1 MNKNKSILAVFTVKS
16 IITSIICV
24 LLFTSVFSYIALKL
38 DLDKSYYSWFG
49 YICLMLSA
57 FATSFVSTCKFQNSL
72 ILMSL
77 IANIPLMLISVINS
91 FVNKSFIQAV
101 ISLVVIVA
109 SGFASALVCAKKSK
123 GFKV

>member
-1 MNKNKSILAVFTVKS
+1 MKKNKSILVVFAIKAVLTAL
-16 IITSIICV
+16 ICV
-24 LLFTSVFSYIALKL
+24 LLFTAVFSYIALKL

-72 ILMSL
+72 ILMSML
-77 IANIPLMLISVINS
+77 ANIPLMLISVINS
-91 FVNKSFIQAV
+91 FANKSFIQAV

-123 GFKV
+123 GLKV

>member
-1 MNKNKSILAVFTVKS
+1 MKTNKSILAVFAIKS
-16 IITSIICV
+16 ILTASICV
-24 LLFTSVFSYIALKL
+24 LLFTAVFSYIALKL
-38 DLDKSYYSWFG
+38 DLDESYYFWLG

-57 FATSFVSTCKFQNSL
+57 FATSFVSTCKFKNSL
-72 ILMSL
+72 ILMSML
-77 IANIPLMLISVINS
+77 ANIPLMLISVINS
-91 FVNKSFIQAV
+91 FANKSFMQAV

>member
-1 MNKNKSILAVFTVKS
+1 MKKNKSILAVFAIKS
-16 IITSIICV
+16 VLTALICV
-24 LLFTSVFSYIALKL
+24 ALFTVLFSYIALKL
-38 DLDKSYYSWFG
+38 DLDKSFYSWFG
-49 YICLMLSA
+49 YICLMFSA

-72 ILMSL
+72 ILMSML
-77 IANIPLMLISVINS
+77 ANIPLMLISVINS
-91 FVNKSFIQAV
+91 FANKSFMQAV

>member
-1 MNKNKSILAVFTVKS
+1 MNKNKSILAVFAIKAVLTAL
-16 IITSIICV
+16 ICV
-24 LLFTSVFSYIALKL
+24 VLFTSVFSYIALKL

-91 FVNKSFIQAV
+91 FANKSFIQAV

>member
-1 MNKNKSILAVFTVKS
+1 MKTNKSILAVFAIKS
-16 IITSIICV
+16 ILTALICV
-24 LLFTSVFSYIALKL
+24 LLFTAVFSYIALKL
-38 DLDKSYYSWFG
+38 DLDISYYSWLG

-72 ILMSL
+72 ILMSML
-77 IANIPLMLISVINS
+77 ANIPLMLISVINS
-91 FVNKSFIQAV
+91 FVNKSFMQAV

-123 GFKV
+123 KFKV